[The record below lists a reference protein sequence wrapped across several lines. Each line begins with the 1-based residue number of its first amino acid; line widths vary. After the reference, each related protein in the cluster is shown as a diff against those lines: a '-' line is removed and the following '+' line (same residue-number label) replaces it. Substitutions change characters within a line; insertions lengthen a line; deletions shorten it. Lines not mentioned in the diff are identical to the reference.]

1 MRFAGS
7 AWCGSKPK
15 QRCRSADF
23 GQGSPHQN
31 MARSLLR
38 MPPILRRTR
47 TAAVNREQCE
57 TVRRCACAKRLGCA
71 HDLMFVASHHTRR
84 KQFFGYDG
92 LAREKEALDAS
103 AELCPRWL
111 PPEEQRNDEE
121 VAADWE
127 LPLLIRGLLG
137 ADAADS
143 GCRTGACARQGEGE
157 GDEGAGRRGRG
168 EAAARARIGAIEQ
181 WSAEATTVQTR
192 LRLRGPRPP
201 HAHG

>member
-57 TVRRCACAKRLGCA
+57 TVRRCARAKRLGCA

-103 AELCPRWL
+103 PELCPRWL

-201 HAHG
+201 HAPG

>member
-57 TVRRCACAKRLGCA
+57 TVRRCARAKRLGCA
-71 HDLMFVASHHTRR
+71 HDLMLVASHHTRR
-84 KQFFGYDG
+84 KQFFGDDG

-103 AELCPRWL
+103 PELCPRWL

-157 GDEGAGRRGRG
+157 GDEGAGG
-168 EAAARARIGAIEQ
+168 EAAARPRQGRALGPSSSGAPK
-181 WSAEATTVQTR
+181 
-192 LRLRGPRPP
+192 PRQCKL
-201 HAHG
+201 A